1 MGLIS
6 RVLSRTYRY
15 TAVLSGKSAKMGK
28 KRSNIGKKNREN
40 RRRQKELDLDPYL
53 EKQPHSLIIQNPN
66 TKVGKNTQALIANM
80 RSVMEPFTASSVK
93 VQRTNKLKDFV
104 SIAATINVSHIMV
117 FNKTDEN
124 LNLRIIKVPR
134 GPTLWF
140 NVKQYS
146 LMKDVQSAL
155 NRPHADQHLS
165 KESPLCVMQGFS
177 DEKKHSKLIGTFIR
191 NMFPTT
197 NIPSL
202 KLDQIRRVVIW
213 SWNDETEEVEFRQYV
228 ISVTPEGCSKKVKKI
243 IEAASAANRN
253 LPNMG
258 RLENVEQFIE
268 EHQAGLTS
276 GADSDGK
283 SEAEESKV
291 ELAQEVKKRGGNVA
305 NEVSKIRLTELG
317 PRMTLKLIKIQEGI
331 NDGEVLY
338 HSFQSR
344 TPDEV
349 MKLKQEK
356 MEKVKEKN
364 LRKMKQ
370 ADDVAKKASK
380 KEAQRKRNIE
390 VQAKRE
396 AEKKK
401 ATGDTDTKSE
411 KSTEEKVTE
420 TDETKTVPDD
430 KSTVGETEDAE
441 VVPRKKK
448 KFSVKVA
455 QKSSS

>member
-1 MGLIS
+1 
-6 RVLSRTYRY
+6 
-15 TAVLSGKSAKMGK
+15 MGK
-28 KRSNIGKKNREN
+28 KRNNIGKKNREN
-40 RRRQKELDLDPYL
+40 RRRQKEMNLDPYL
-53 EKQPHSLIIQNPN
+53 DKQPHSLIIQNPN
-66 TKVGKNTQALIANM
+66 TKVGKNTQSLITNM
-80 RSVMEPFTASSVK
+80 RSVMEPFTATNVK

-117 FNKTDEN
+117 FNKTEEN
-124 LNLRIIKVPR
+124 LNLRIMKVPR

-140 NVKQYS
+140 NVRQYS

-155 NRPHADQHLS
+155 SRPHADQHLT

-177 DEKKHSKLIGTFIR
+177 DQKKHSKLIGTFIR

-291 ELAQEVKKRGGNVA
+291 ELAQEIKKRGGNVA
-305 NEVSKIRLTELG
+305 NEVSKIRLTEHG

-356 MEKVKEKN
+356 MERVKQKN
-364 LRKMKQ
+364 LRKMEQ
-370 ADDVAKKASK
+370 AENINKKKAK
-380 KEAQRKRNIE
+380 KEALRKRNME

-396 AEKKK
+396 AEKKGE
-401 ATGDTDTKSE
+401 A
-411 KSTEEKVTE
+411 
-420 TDETKTVPDD
+420 
-430 KSTVGETEDAE
+430 ETESTTEQVKEETVEE
-441 VVPRKKK
+441 VVPKKKK
-448 KFSVKVA
+448 KFSVKVT
-455 QKSSS
+455 QKTSS